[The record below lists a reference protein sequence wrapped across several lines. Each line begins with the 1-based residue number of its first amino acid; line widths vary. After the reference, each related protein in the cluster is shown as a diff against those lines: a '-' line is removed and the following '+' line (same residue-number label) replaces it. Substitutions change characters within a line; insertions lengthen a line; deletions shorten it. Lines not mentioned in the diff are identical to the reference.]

1 MSEQELLAAIGKQMD
16 EKLEPIKEEIG
27 RVSEEVGRVSEEVG
41 RVSEEV
47 GRVSEEVGRVSE
59 EVGRVEH
66 ELTILIEN
74 NHNDIG
80 NLLRENFAPI
90 RERVSEFSDYPEIK
104 SQVSTHDHALKSPNK
119 RLTVL
124 EKKTAI

>member
-1 MSEQELLAAIGKQMD
+1 MSEQELLAAIGEQMD
-16 EKLEPIKEEIG
+16 EKLEPIKEEI
-27 RVSEEVGRVSEEVG
+27 
-41 RVSEEV
+41 
-47 GRVSEEVGRVSE
+47 
-59 EVGRVEH
+59 GRVEH

-104 SQVSTHDHALKSPNK
+104 SQVSTHDHALKSHNK